1 MPQQFPITMSP
12 FLGYEQRSDQILGPA
27 KSFAYGGSFDIGVR
41 YIFSNGVGVYVGWRG
56 QAFNGNDLWF
66 SQGPLFNLS
75 VALGGK

>member
-1 MPQQFPITMSP
+1 MPQQ
-12 FLGYEQRSDQILGPA
+12 YEQRSDQILGPA

-41 YIFSNGVGVYVGWRG
+41 YIFSNRVGVHVGWRG